1 MSSLVRWI
9 DRTFYSDFE
18 SKWDEK
24 LLRDC
29 ILEVLTPESRLLD
42 LGAGRGVLPQT
53 NYKDRCAFVAGVD
66 PDPAVLKNPHLNE
79 AKVQEAPDYLIPYP
93 DESFDV
99 VVSNSVIEHIR
110 DPNAFFAEVNRVL
123 SPGGLFVAKTPNR
136 VHYMPTVARCTPHW
150 FHTFYNKLRGREEE
164 DTFPTTYPCNRK
176 KDVAKTATAEGF
188 DVVQIKVIE
197 GRPEYLRLTAATYL
211 CGLAYER
218 FVNLSPMLE
227 QFRIVMIFQL
237 RKIGPRS

>member
-9 DRTFYSDFE
+9 DRTFYSDYE

-29 ILEVLTPESRLLD
+29 MLKVLTPESRLLD
-42 LGAGRGVLPQT
+42 LGAGRGALPQT
-53 NYKDRCAFVAGVD
+53 NYKDHCAFVAGVD
-66 PDPAVLKNPHLNE
+66 PDPAVLTNPHLHD

-93 DESFDV
+93 DESFNV

-123 SPGGLFVAKTPNR
+123 TPGGIFVAKTPNLF
-136 VHYMPTVARCTPHW
+136 HYMPTVARFTPHW
-150 FHTFYNKLRGREEE
+150 FHAFYNKLRGREEE
-164 DTFPTTYPCNRK
+164 DTFPTTYPCNGK
-176 KDVAKTATAEGF
+176 GKVAKTAKASGF
-188 DVVQIKVIE
+188 DVVKIDIIE
-197 GRPEYLRLTAATYL
+197 GRPEYMRLTAATYF

-218 FVNLSPMLE
+218 FVNLSPIFE
-227 QFRIVMIFQL
+227 SFRIVMIFHV
-237 RKIGPRS
+237 RKIGPPS